1 MYKNRRRFDPYMR
14 HVTGGQMKTSPMMT
28 SLRPWC
34 RSKLL
39 KSDLVEKQIAS
50 KKNEMR
56 LPQETALCLLENASK
71 WWFCWSFI
79 RGKVKGNETG
89 EIGRAGPHSIC
100 HS

>member
-1 MYKNRRRFDPYMR
+1 MHKACDR
-14 HVTGGQMKTSPMMT
+14 GQMKTSLRMT

-34 RSKLL
+34 RSKAL
-39 KSDLVEKQIAS
+39 KSDLVGKQIAS
-50 KKNEMR
+50 KKNEMGQ
-56 LPQETALCLLENASK
+56 PQETALCLLENASK

-89 EIGRAGPHSIC
+89 EIGRAGPHTIC

>member
-34 RSKLL
+34 QSKVL

-56 LPQETALCLLENASK
+56 QP
-71 WWFCWSFI
+71 
-79 RGKVKGNETG
+79 
-89 EIGRAGPHSIC
+89 
-100 HS
+100 